1 MSQSTFLAKELS
13 VAEHKRQYVY
23 DFQNMKKESLLG
35 KTSTSEGSSFTGERI
50 YCGLVTK
57 RKGTGSKPHY
67 HPDETFNY
75 VLKGALK
82 VNMDGQEFVVPT
94 GCLLHIPPDMVH
106 TAVATDDGDAVYLVW
121 RDIAS
126 EKLGKPTTVE
136 V

>member
-1 MSQSTFLAKELS
+1 MPDTDKVAKN
-13 VAEHKRQYVY
+13 KYVI
-23 DFQNMKKESLLG
+23 DFQNMEKTALLG
-35 KTSTSEGSSFTGERI
+35 KTSTSEGASFTGQRI

-57 RKGTGSKPHY
+57 KRGTGSKAHY

-82 VNMDGQEFVVPT
+82 VNMDGQEFTVPI

-121 RDIAS
+121 RDTVN
-126 EKLGKPTTVE
+126 EKAGKPVTIE

>member
-1 MSQSTFLAKELS
+1 MEANKP
-13 VAEHKRQYVY
+13 KRQYVY
-23 DFQNMKKESLLG
+23 DFHSMRKESLLG

-50 YCGLVTK
+50 YCALVTK
-57 RKGTGSKPHY
+57 KRGTGSRPHY

-94 GCLLHIPPDMVH
+94 GSLLHIPPNMVH
-106 TAVATDDGDAVYLVW
+106 TAVATDEGDAVYLVW
-121 RDIAS
+121 RDTMS
-126 EKLGKPTTVE
+126 EKQGKPVTVE

>member
-1 MSQSTFLAKELS
+1 MSAAETSTK
-13 VAEHKRQYVY
+13 KQYVY
-23 DFQNMKKESLLG
+23 DFTSMKKEALLG

-57 RKGTGSKPHY
+57 KKGTGSKAHY

-94 GCLLHIPPDMVH
+94 GCLLHIPPNVVH
-106 TAVATDDGDAVYLVW
+106 TAVATDDGDVTYLVW
-121 RDIAS
+121 RDIVS
-126 EKLGKPTTVE
+126 EKQGKPVTVE

>member
-1 MSQSTFLAKELS
+1 MS
-13 VAEHKRQYVY
+13 KRQFVY
-23 DFQNMKKESLLG
+23 DFRTMKKEALLG

-57 RKGTGSKPHY
+57 KKGTGSKPHY

-75 VLKGALK
+75 VLDGALK

-94 GCLLHIPPDMVH
+94 GSLLHIPPNVVH
-106 TAVATDDGDAVYLVW
+106 TAVATDDGDATYLVW
-121 RDIAS
+121 RDTVR
-126 EKLGKPTTVE
+126 EKEGKPVTIE